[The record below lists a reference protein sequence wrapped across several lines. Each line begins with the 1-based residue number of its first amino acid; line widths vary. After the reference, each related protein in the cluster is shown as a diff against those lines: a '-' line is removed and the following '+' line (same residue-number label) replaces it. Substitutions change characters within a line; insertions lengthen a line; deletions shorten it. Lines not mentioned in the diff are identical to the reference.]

1 MFDPPSSEALLRAAR
16 DFIKEKLIPD
26 LKDQSRFHALVAVNV
41 LEIVMR
47 EIVSGEAA
55 REREKARLQRLLGL
69 EDGLSLEEAN
79 RRLCKKIEAGEISLE
94 TLKDHLWETVLDKVA
109 VDQPRY
115 GKHQK

>member
-1 MFDPPSSEALLRAAR
+1 M
-16 DFIKEKLIPD
+16 PD
-26 LKDQSRFHALVAVNV
+26 LKDQNRFHALVAVNV

-79 RRLCKKIEAGEISLE
+79 RRLCAKIDAGEISLE
-94 TLKDHLWETVLDKVA
+94 TLGFRDHLWETVLDKVA

-115 GKHQK
+115 GKLQK